1 MAWRKPANLSEWV
14 HVFLRHKKMF
24 MWTATPV
31 AVVMVIF
38 SHFVP
43 REYSASG
50 ELEIRN
56 DLAIRQVR
64 SSPSDQAQQP
74 IRRLLPQDLTSKSAV
89 KQVIEDLD
97 LLRGRPIFSGD
108 GELTEK
114 GQIIQNEMIASMQ
127 KRINVRYRARFSEVE
142 RVVVSYTDQDRDLVP
157 QVVKKLVDNYI
168 QLASEEFEGALLG
181 TKKFFEHQVA
191 KHQEKHRE
199 SEARKMRFE
208 KDYPGLMPDDPASVD
223 VRVEE
228 YKAKLARIEDALI
241 ILTSKRKALQEWA
254 AEQPEQIVQ
263 DERMVSPELDRLLRE
278 RERIEEA
285 RFKFEDSPGKPS
297 PLHPRLVRFRE
308 RVVEIDERIAQA
320 RKSGT
325 IEEETVPNAE
335 LIRAGRDIEEMNGE
349 LRGLEQQRNEGSRL
363 LLVYETQKRN
373 FVQLRSE
380 YILIKRDIAES
391 NSQLKFWTSRLRQTM
406 IALQASVGNHSL
418 NMNVIEQP
426 EEVITKPSSPTL
438 ASILL
443 TVFVIGGGAGILG
456 IILVELTDH
465 SFRTVQH
472 AVDDLKLPVLGAVN
486 EIVTPATDFRRK
498 VRNWGLYPAIT
509 AVMILFLLASIYL
522 ANLSLTDPDSYKDLT
537 SRPVKTIGNYLLG
550 RS

>member
-14 HVFLRHKKMF
+14 HIFLRHKKMF
-24 MWTATPV
+24 MLTATPV
-31 AVVMVIF
+31 AVAVVIF
-38 SHFVP
+38 SNFVP

-89 KQVIEDLD
+89 KQVIGDLD
-97 LLRGRPIFSGD
+97 LLRGLPIFSRD

-114 GQIIQNEMIASMQ
+114 GQIIQNEMIESMQ
-127 KRINVRYRARFSEVE
+127 KRIDVRYRARFSEIE
-142 RVVVSYTDQDRDLVP
+142 RVVVSYTDQDRKLVP
-157 QVVKKLVDNYI
+157 QVVKKLVNNYI
-168 QLASEEFEGALLG
+168 QQAVEEFEGVLLD
-181 TKKFFEHQVA
+181 TKKFFDSQVA
-191 KHQEKHRE
+191 KYQEKQRE
-199 SEARKMRFE
+199 SAARKMRFD

-228 YKAKLARIEDALI
+228 YKAKLARIEDSI
-241 ILTSKRKALQEWA
+241 ITLTSRRKALQAWA

-263 DERMVSPELDRLLRE
+263 DERMVSPELDRLMRE
-278 RERIEEA
+278 RERVEEA
-285 RFKFEDSPGKPS
+285 KFKFEDSPSRPTR
-297 PLHPRLVRFRE
+297 LHPRLIRFHE
-308 RVVEIDERIAQA
+308 RLAEIDKRIEQA
-320 RKSGT
+320 RESGT
-325 IEEETVPNAE
+325 IESQTVPNVE

-349 LRGLEQQRNEGSRL
+349 LRGLEQQRNEVSRL
-363 LLVYETQKRN
+363 VLVYETQKRN

-380 YILIKRDIAES
+380 YLGIKRDIGES
-391 NSQLKFWTSRLRQTM
+391 KSQLKFWDSRLRQTM
-406 IALQASVGNHSL
+406 IALQASVGNRSL

-426 EEVITKPSSPTL
+426 EEIITRPSSPTL

-443 TVFVIGGGAGILG
+443 AALVIGVGAGLLG

-465 SFRTVQH
+465 SFRSVQH
-472 AVDDLKLPVLGAVN
+472 AVDELKLPVLGAVN
-486 EIVTPATDFRRK
+486 EIVTPGADFRRK
-498 VRNWGLYPAIT
+498 VRNWGLYPALT
-509 AVMILFLLASIYL
+509 AVMVLGLLASIYL
-522 ANLSLTDPDSYKDLT
+522 AHLSLTEPESFTELT
-537 SRPVKTIGNYLLG
+537 TRPVKTIGNYLLG